1 MLFLFMTITV
11 IGELNLYSPKS
22 FVFQSLCC
30 GFRFRGR
37 LGMVFKVR
45 DRVGVRAR
53 DVLGFYELQHK
64 SAKKKPCRDF
74 SIIAEI
80 GV

>member
-1 MLFLFMTITV
+1 
-11 IGELNLYSPKS
+11 
-22 FVFQSLCC
+22 
-30 GFRFRGR
+30 
-37 LGMVFKVR
+37 MVFKVR
-45 DRVGVRAR
+45 DKVGVRAQ